1 MDNIL
6 FVNFSD
12 IHLSLKNKA
21 NIEKKIAAL
30 IEVIEIQ
37 KILKKKNM
45 LLF

>member
-21 NIEKKIAAL
+21 NIEKK
-30 IEVIEIQ
+30 
-37 KILKKKNM
+37 
-45 LLF
+45 LLPSLRL

>member
-21 NIEKKIAAL
+21 NIEKK
-30 IEVIEIQ
+30 
-37 KILKKKNM
+37 NCCPH
-45 LLF
+45 